1 MGLRDASASKNGWR
15 LYFYITTYV
24 CVSFS
29 WSLAPHTQ
37 MLILYL
43 SIWGIMV
50 AKYKWNMKFVQP
62 GELALHNQRAFI
74 KSLMKVISRKVGK
87 SVGGKDLWKCF
98 LREMFIVLRAWGG
111 GGGGGNVIGC
121 FPFPQQGGVMV
132 EVFTNIEGV
141 KILMS
146 VTLTRIFT
154 MLITVS
160 SNTMY
165 IYYYTIYWSVTLVR
179 RKVIFYASRVI
190 FNYKQGIILLILL

>member
-1 MGLRDASASKNGWR
+1 MKMFSSRNVHSFASLGRRGW
-15 LYFYITTYV
+15 
-24 CVSFS
+24 
-29 WSLAPHTQ
+29 
-37 MLILYL
+37 
-43 SIWGIMV
+43 
-50 AKYKWNMKFVQP
+50 
-62 GELALHNQRAFI
+62 E
-74 KSLMKVISRKVGK
+74 
-87 SVGGKDLWKCF
+87 
-98 LREMFIVLRAWGG
+98 
-111 GGGGGNVIGC
+111 GNVIGC

-160 SNTMY
+160 SNTIY

-179 RKVIFYASRVI
+179 RKVISNVSRVI